1 MIKDDMT
8 PYTYRIRFFDDDVE
22 RIKYSD
28 DRRYYERLVGLH
40 GHLSDLR
47 VEAVTL
53 TTEQKQRLGAIKDE
67 GLSGHDASVYVRFG
81 TTESEDTGYF
91 DADKLLTYRKNQV
104 EPKIKAQRKAA
115 EALGVVSS
123 GIRYA
128 GDPSNRQALSEAL
141 MAAEDGGMPTFDT
154 WKDSDGEYRADVPV
168 SDVRA
173 ALRQIGQ
180 RRGALMELEG
190 QYVMQSAA
198 GEADAEDLDWSTP
211 FDDGGVTM
219 KYSKVV
225 KPTKSKES

>member
-128 GDPSNRQALSEAL
+128 LLSCL
-141 MAAEDGGMPTFDT
+141 GG
-154 WKDSDGEYRADVPV
+154 S
-168 SDVRA
+168 
-173 ALRQIGQ
+173 
-180 RRGALMELEG
+180 ELEKNKPN
-190 QYVMQSAA
+190 QLIFKELSHK
-198 GEADAEDLDWSTP
+198 EAVLP
-211 FDDGGVTM
+211 F
-219 KYSKVV
+219 YRQHR
-225 KPTKSKES
+225 

>member
-115 EALGVVSS
+115 EARGITHN

-128 GDPSNRQALSEAL
+128 GDQGNRQALAEAL
-141 MAAEDGGMPTFDT
+141 NAAADDGRKAFAA
-154 WKDSDGEYRADVPV
+154 WKDGDGHYRADHPV
-168 SDVRA
+168 ADVLAALRKVGKRRA
-173 ALRQIGQ
+173 ALIG
-180 RRGALMELEG
+180 LEG
-190 QYVMQSAA
+190 QHVVQVAA
-198 GEADAEDLDWSTP
+198 DEADIMALDWTTA
-211 FDDGGVTM
+211 FD
-219 KYSKVV
+219 
-225 KPTKSKES
+225 E